1 MVRKTHKAVTDMKA
15 GGPFVLSRIP
25 ANRMAPPT
33 NGVYLSSSIKL
44 V

>member
-1 MVRKTHKAVTDMKA
+1 MVKKTHEADTEMKA
-15 GGPFVLSRIP
+15 GGPFVPSRIP

-33 NGVYLSSSIKL
+33 NGVYLPSSIKL

>member
-25 ANRMAPPT
+25 ANGMAPPT

-44 V
+44 I